1 MCDIDHFYCICNTRK
16 GSLKIELMLNNVLI
30 ETEVPCH
37 VAALLPS
44 ANKAALHE
52 LELAQK
58 TCSCLRCYNKL
69 FKTI

>member
-1 MCDIDHFYCICNTRK
+1 
-16 GSLKIELMLNNVLI
+16 MLNNVLT

-44 ANKAALHE
+44 ANKAVLRE